1 MYGDLDC
8 PRHLLATFEMSINV
22 FMITNR
28 AHIGIYKIN
37 IFKKIKG
44 VESSK
49 KEKRLKY
56 QHEGP
61 PENDLKARAGKMIY
75 GKGEKV
81 IMTRLPHTR

>member
-37 IFKKIKG
+37 IFKKKKALKVQKKRKKIKI
-44 VESSK
+44 
-49 KEKRLKY
+49 
-56 QHEGP
+56 P
-61 PENDLKARAGKMIY
+61 
-75 GKGEKV
+75 
-81 IMTRLPHTR
+81 T

>member
-44 VESSK
+44 KKK
-49 KEKRLKY
+49 KEKKIKI
-56 QHEGP
+56 P
-61 PENDLKARAGKMIY
+61 
-75 GKGEKV
+75 
-81 IMTRLPHTR
+81 T

>member
-37 IFKKIKG
+37 IFKKKG

-49 KEKRLKY
+49 KRKKIKI
-56 QHEGP
+56 P
-61 PENDLKARAGKMIY
+61 
-75 GKGEKV
+75 
-81 IMTRLPHTR
+81 T